1 MNLSYC
7 PSRFNTVRPKT
18 REITVGSLKMGGDC
32 PIRVQS
38 MVNTPTL
45 DIAAT
50 VRQTLELARA
60 GCELVRITAP
70 NKEAARALKDIHA
83 QVRAAGCDVPLV
95 ADIHF
100 LPAAAMEAIEHVEK
114 VRVNPGNY
122 ADKKKFLQRDYT
134 DAEYEE
140 EIQRLY
146 DAFSPLVKRAKE
158 LGRALRIGTN
168 HGSLSDRIMNR
179 YGDTPMGMV
188 ESTLEFVR
196 ICEAHGFY
204 NLCVSM
210 KSSNPK
216 VMIEAYRLCAQK
228 MAEESMAY
236 PMHLGVTEAGGGE
249 DARIKSAAGIG
260 ALLVDG
266 LGDTV
271 RVSLTE
277 DPVHEVPV
285 CRELLRR
292 VDALRR
298 QAAGAQA
305 QAPDAGVD
313 PFNYRRRECATIGN
327 VGGAQLPRVWAR
339 ADRAGAAQIAALQK
353 KRKDAPIE
361 GLIQPYCPEAIA
373 LWKALDGA
381 VDTAVWE
388 IPQTMSSADIG
399 ELPEAG
405 RTVLCRR
412 FDDEKDL
419 EKWLEAAREK
429 GCTLAID
436 TTAEA
441 VRAGLGA
448 ALRAARADVIAASSA
463 PAKNSHSVGAARAL
477 AQALADAG
485 LRAPLWLRVTSADR
499 LCPEDAS
506 DDGILLEASMQLG
519 ALLCDGLGDIVSV
532 ETQPSLEKA
541 VALGYDILQGM
552 RLRTT
557 KTEYISCP
565 SCGRT
570 LYDLQ
575 KTTAAIKA
583 RTGHLK
589 GVTIAI
595 MGCIV
600 NGPGEMADADFGY
613 VGGAPG
619 KINLYV
625 NKECKEIGIPM
636 EQAVDRLI
644 ELIKAHGKWVEP
656 DKQA

>member
-1 MNLSYC
+1 MKLTYC
-7 PSRFNTVRPKT
+7 PSRFHTLRQPT
-18 REITVGSLKMGGDC
+18 REISVGALKLGGNH

-38 MVNTPTL
+38 MVNSPTL
-45 DIAAT
+45 DIDAT
-50 VRQTLELARA
+50 VQQSLELARA

-70 NKEAARALKDIHA
+70 NKEAAHALKAIRAKLNA
-83 QVRAAGCDVPLV
+83 QGCTVPLV

-100 LPAAAMEAIEHVEK
+100 LPVAAMEAIEHVEK

-134 DAEYEE
+134 DAEYKE
-140 EIQRLY
+140 EIERLFE
-146 DAFSPLVKRAKE
+146 AFSPLVKRAKQ

-196 ICEAHGFY
+196 ICEANGFY

-216 VMIEAYRLCAQK
+216 VMIEAYRLCALK
-228 MAEESMAY
+228 MAEEGMHY

-260 ALLVDG
+260 ALLYDG
-266 LGDTV
+266 IGDTV

-277 DPVHEVPV
+277 DPVCEVPV
-285 CRELLRR
+285 CQALLKR
-292 VDALRR
+292 VEALWA
-298 QAAGAQA
+298 QAAQA
-305 QAPDAGVD
+305 KARPQAPDALD
-313 PFNYRRRECATIGN
+313 PFQYRRRESLTIGN
-327 VGGAQLPRVWAR
+327 VGASQLPRVWVR
-339 ADRAGAAQIAALQK
+339 AHGADAAAIAAVQK
-353 KRKDAPIE
+353 KRKDAPAE
-361 GLIQPYCPEAIA
+361 GLILPFNKENVA
-373 LWKALDGA
+373 LWNALQGK
-381 VDTAVWE
+381 VKTAVWE
-388 IPQTMSSADIG
+388 ADASAKPADFSAPPQAQSTVVARHFENAA
-399 ELPEAG
+399 ELAP
-405 RTVLCRR
+405 
-412 FDDEKDL
+412 
-419 EKWLEAAREK
+419 WLEAAHQQAFV
-429 GCTLAID
+429 LAVD
-436 TTAEA
+436 ASPEA
-441 VRAGLGA
+441 LRGGIAA
-448 ALRAARADVIAASSA
+448 ALAGHAGHVIAAVSRPSGGRH
-463 PAKNSHSVGAARAL
+463 PVGTARAA

-485 LRAPLWLRVTSADR
+485 VKAPLWLRVTPADV
-499 LCPEDAS
+499 LADKKDA
-506 DDGILLEASMQLG
+506 DGLLLEASMQLG
-519 ALLCDGLGDIVSV
+519 ALLCDGLGDVVSV
-532 ETQPSLEKA
+532 ETAPSVERA

-575 KTTAAIKA
+575 KTTAAIRA
-583 RTGHLK
+583 QTGHLK

-625 NKECKEIGIPM
+625 KKECKEVGIPM
-636 EQAVDRLI
+636 DKAVDRLI
-644 ELIKAHGKWVEP
+644 QLIKENGQWVEP
-656 DKQA
+656 DQEV

>member
-1 MNLSYC
+1 MNQSYC
-7 PSRFNTVRPKT
+7 PSRFNTLRQPT
-18 REITVGSLKMGGDC
+18 REITVGSLKMGGTH
-32 PIRVQS
+32 PIRIQS

-50 VRQTLELARA
+50 ARQTIELAEA

-83 QVRAAGCDVPLV
+83 QVRAAGCQVPLV

-100 LPAAAMEAIEHVEK
+100 LPVAAMEAIEHVEK

-134 DAEYEE
+134 DAEYQE
-140 EIQRLY
+140 EIERLFE
-146 DAFSPLVKRAKE
+146 AFSPLVKRAKE

-196 ICEAHGFY
+196 ICEANGFQ

-216 VMIEAYRLCAQK
+216 VMIEAYRLCAQQ
-228 MAEESMAY
+228 MAGQGMNY
-236 PMHLGVTEAGGGE
+236 PMHLGVTEAGGGAA
-249 DARIKSAAGIG
+249 ARIKSAAGIG

-277 DPVHEVPV
+277 DPVYEVPV

-292 VDALRR
+292 VDVLRA
-298 QAAGAQA
+298 QAANAKPTS
-305 QAPDAGVD
+305 PDASVD
-313 PFNYRRRECATIGN
+313 PFTYRRRDCATIHDI
-327 VGGAQLPRVWAR
+327 GASQLPRVWAR
-339 ADRAGAAQIAALQK
+339 AGNSDAAAILSLQK
-353 KRKDAPIE
+353 KRKDAPLE
-361 GLIQPYCPEAIA
+361 GLILPYGEDGIA
-373 LWKALDGA
+373 LWNALNGA
-381 VDTAVWE
+381 VATAIWE
-388 IPQTMSSADIG
+388 IPADLSSADISG
-399 ELPEAG
+399 LPAAS

-412 FDDEKDL
+412 FDTAQDVAQ
-419 EKWLEAAREK
+419 WLDFARQN
-429 GCTLAID
+429 GCTLAVD
-436 TTAEA
+436 TSPEA
-441 VRAGLGA
+441 IKSDLAA
-448 ALRAARADVIAASSA
+448 ALQPAAAEIIVTSSQPESGRHA
-463 PAKNSHSVGAARAL
+463 VGTFRAL
-477 AQALADAG
+477 AQALAGAQI
-485 LRAPLWLRVTSADR
+485 RAPLWLRVTAQDR
-499 LCPEDAS
+499 LCPEDNS
-506 DDGILLEASMQLG
+506 DDSLLLEASVQLG
-519 ALLCDGLGDIVSV
+519 ALLCDGLGDVVSV
-532 ETQPSLEKA
+532 ETQTNVEKA
-541 VALGYDILQGM
+541 TVLGYDILQGM

-625 NKECKEIGIPM
+625 NKECKEVGIPM
-636 EQAVDRLI
+636 DHAVDRLI
-644 ELIKAHGKWVEP
+644 DLIKSHGKWVEP
-656 DKQA
+656 DAQV